1 LEARRN
7 ISVAD
12 ALQHVVGYSIFN
24 DASIRDYQ
32 FKSPQWTIGKNF
44 DDSGPFGPYLV
55 TADELPAG
63 GKDLRLQ
70 TRLNGKVV
78 QEAST
83 NDMVFDVATL
93 VSIISEAMTLRS
105 GDIIVT
111 GTPSGV
117 DASRKPQ
124 LWMRP
129 GDLVEVEIEKIGCLS
144 NPIIEEAAA
153 EQRSAA

>member
-1 LEARRN
+1 
-7 ISVAD
+7 
-12 ALQHVVGYSIFN
+12 
-24 DASIRDYQ
+24 
-32 FKSPQWTIGKNF
+32 
-44 DDSGPFGPYLV
+44 
-55 TADELPAG
+55 
-63 GKDLRLQ
+63 
-70 TRLNGKVV
+70 
-78 QEAST
+78 
-83 NDMVFDVATL
+83 MVFDVATL

-117 DASRKPQ
+117 GASHKPQ

>member
-1 LEARRN
+1 MTEHRSPLDQVLDLVLYAPVGFVVTAGEELPRLIERGRAQMSGQV
-7 ISVAD
+7 SVAR
-12 ALQHVVGYSIFN
+12 LVGRF
-24 DASIRDYQ
+24 AVAQGQRE
-32 FKSPQWTIGKNF
+32 
-44 DDSGPFGPYLV
+44 
-55 TADELPAG
+55 A
-63 GKDLRLQ
+63 
-70 TRLNGKVV
+70 GKVV
-78 QEAST
+78 QQAST

-117 DASRKPQ
+117 GASRKPQ

-153 EQRSAA
+153 EQRSAG